1 MILKNQS
8 LQDGLGLSTTVGLHC
23 IQLISFVYDISEWVT
38 TAPNQQDSF
47 VVRIAQLILK
57 F

>member
-1 MILKNQS
+1 MIFLNQS
-8 LQDGLGLSTTVGLHC
+8 LQNELGLSTVHC
-23 IQLISFVYDISEWVT
+23 IQLISFVYDIFEWVIT
-38 TAPNQQDSF
+38 SPNQQDSF